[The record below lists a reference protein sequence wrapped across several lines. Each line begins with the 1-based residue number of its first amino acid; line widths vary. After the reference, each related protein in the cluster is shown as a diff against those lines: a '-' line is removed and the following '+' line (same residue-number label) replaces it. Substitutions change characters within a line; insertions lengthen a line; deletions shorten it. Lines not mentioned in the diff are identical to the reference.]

1 MPVRLKD
8 IADDLGVSVVTVSKV
23 LRNHGDIS
31 RETRDRVLKRIK
43 ELNYQPNL
51 AARALVTG
59 RTHLI
64 GLVVPDL
71 VHQFFA
77 QVAKGASHVLRKRGY
92 SLIISSS
99 EEDPAL
105 ENEEISQLLSRRI
118 DALIVASS
126 HSTPAFLQQ
135 IEDAQI
141 PYLLLDRKF
150 SGCEACFVG
159 IDDRKAGELATTHL
173 IENGCQRIAYI
184 GGKNVSTAINRLEG
198 FRKAMAAHRLPI
210 HEGQITC
217 RSHFDDAADI
227 TGYKAMKTLLRRKPH
242 PDGIFCYNDPVATG
256 VMQAIIEAGL
266 RIPEDIAL
274 IGCGNVRYASALR
287 VPLSSVDQDCEL
299 MGEQA
304 AAIALDLIAG
314 KVVTPKTVLLEP
326 RLIVRKSS
334 VRPAANSNPVSKPNR
349 AVVSK

>member
-31 RETRDRVLKRIK
+31 PETRARVLRRVK

-59 RTHLI
+59 RTHLV

-77 QVAKGASHVLRKRGY
+77 QVAKGASRGLRKFGY
-92 SLIISSS
+92 TLIISSS
-99 EEDPAL
+99 EEDPEL
-105 ENEEISQLLSRRI
+105 ETAEIGRLLAHRI
-118 DALIVASS
+118 DALIIASAQ
-126 HSTPAFLQQ
+126 STPAFLKQ
-135 IEDAQI
+135 IENAQV

-150 SGCEACFVG
+150 RGSVANFVG
-159 IDDRKAGELATTHL
+159 VDDVKAGALATTHL
-173 IENGCQRIAYI
+173 IENGCRRIAYI
-184 GGKNVSTAINRLEG
+184 GGRNVSTAIDRLQG
-198 FRKAMAAHRLPI
+198 FRNAMAAHKLPM
-210 HEGQITC
+210 HERYIVC

-227 TGYKAMKTLLRRKPH
+227 TGYKTMKTLLRHKPC
-242 PDGIFCYNDPVATG
+242 PDGVFCYNDPVATG
-256 VMQAIIEAGL
+256 VMQAIIDAGL

-274 IGCGNVRYASALR
+274 VGCGNVRYASALR

-299 MGEQA
+299 MGERA
-304 AAIALDLIAG
+304 AAIALDLVAG
-314 KVVTPKTVLLEP
+314 KSVAAKTILLEA
-326 RLIVRKSS
+326 RLIVRQSS
-334 VRPAANSNPVSKPNR
+334 VRSVASGEVK
-349 AVVSK
+349 